1 MISASK
7 ALKLTNKSKQKVIEH
22 ILVNLDFRIRHDAE
36 NGLYQSVINNDERD
50 FHLNILR
57 LYSISGHDIWKEDI
71 LPVLDSEGY
80 DTNIID
86 NKLSIIWHSVDPIP

>member
-50 FHLNILR
+50 FHLNTLR